1 MTKYCL
7 LILLCI
13 LAIKSSGQE
22 ISELN
27 NYVLDKD
34 KNAVDKELEKIK
46 EAGELTQEANNY
58 YNEALELQS
67 DYELDEKTLQKE
79 ITKAESKALST
90 QMQADK
96 LYSGAY
102 QSLYEICRRNI
113 EASNTITYGDPESYI
128 TAAEEMMNNA
138 SLKRKEASGVNNP
151 YEKAALLNDAAGME
165 NAAIENMVLA
175 FKAQS
180 GETISLPQEEELA
193 DDYYND
199 QEQEDSYEQEDYKSS
214 NIDQIS
220 ENLAI
225 DQAVIQK
232 YDAYIE
238 DESIPEPIMVTRA
251 GAVGVSEV
259 SVEEARTILHQHAT
273 GDIYATYG
281 EPVYPE
287 TIPADKDSLIA
298 EIPQDYIEP
307 AGETTIPETFYKEDF
322 SEKEVGMHSR
332 EVFDISAA
340 SQSSGVR
347 FMVQLAASR
356 IPITRTQMR
365 AIYPGNLTVEVIR
378 EENWYKYRIT
388 GFRLFTNANRIAV
401 HSGVRDAWVI
411 ATNDGITISLQEARE
426 MTRVVEADVKRRG
439 RGVIENKID
448 FYVQVMAS
456 KVRLSEDEIKSV
468 CRHSPNCREIIEE
481 GWFKYQI
488 YAGTDYQQAM
498 ALRNGIPGKAFV
510 VAYEAG
516 SKQNLY
522 KAIHNK

>member
-1 MTKYCL
+1 
-7 LILLCI
+7 
-13 LAIKSSGQE
+13 
-22 ISELN
+22 
-27 NYVLDKD
+27 
-34 KNAVDKELEKIK
+34 
-46 EAGELTQEANNY
+46 
-58 YNEALELQS
+58 
-67 DYELDEKTLQKE
+67 
-79 ITKAESKALST
+79 
-90 QMQADK
+90 
-96 LYSGAY
+96 
-102 QSLYEICRRNI
+102 
-113 EASNTITYGDPESYI
+113 
-128 TAAEEMMNNA
+128 MMNNA

-175 FKAQS
+175 FKAQW
-180 GETISLPQEEELA
+180 GEAISFPQDEELA

-199 QEQEDSYEQEDYKSS
+199 QEQEDHKSS
-214 NIDQIS
+214 DIDQIS

-225 DQAVIQK
+225 DQTVIQK
-232 YDAYIE
+232 YDDYIE

-251 GAVGVSEV
+251 GAVGVSEI

-273 GDIYATYG
+273 GDIYATYSK
-281 EPVYPE
+281 PVYSE
-287 TIPADKDSLIA
+287 TIPADQDSLIA

-307 AGETTIPETFYKEDF
+307 VGETTIPEAFYEEEI

-332 EVFDISAA
+332 EVFDISAV

-365 AIYPGNLTVEVIR
+365 AIYPGSLTIEVIR

-401 HSGVRDAWVI
+401 HSGVRNAWVI
-411 ATNDGITISLQEARE
+411 ATNDGMTIGLLEARE
-426 MTRVVEADVKRRG
+426 MTRVVEADVKRHG
-439 RGVIENKID
+439 RDIIENKID

-468 CRHSPNCREIIEE
+468 CRHSANWREIIEE

-488 YAGTDYQQAM
+488 YAGTDYQQAVT
-498 ALRNGIPGKAFV
+498 LRNGIPGRAFV